1 VRRLFLLLVSG
12 LVLASAARAA
22 AAADDEKEGTI
33 EGTAIKRTVGDGWLG
48 LQLKDGTFRLTFYN
62 AKKKPVEA
70 DKSSAV
76 FRWPVHYQPNDE
88 RTELTGTD
96 NPAVLASSYPVRGPY
111 AFKLHIALL
120 PAAQDGTVEG
130 YVIDFSG

>member
-1 VRRLFLLLVSG
+1 MRRLFLLLVSG

-62 AKKKPVEA
+62 
-70 DKSSAV
+70 
-76 FRWPVHYQPNDE
+76 
-88 RTELTGTD
+88 
-96 NPAVLASSYPVRGPY
+96 
-111 AFKLHIALL
+111 
-120 PAAQDGTVEG
+120 
-130 YVIDFSG
+130 